1 MPGELIPIVLFVSVA
16 AVAILRP
23 LTKRIG
29 LMIERQYEQRAVAD
43 DPQSVRMIQLLERL
57 VDRMDQVEDRVEF
70 AERLLERQRSAS
82 LNGTESSP
90 DGERRETPRGAR
102 TSRQSSAG
110 MD

>member
-43 DPQSVRMIQLLERL
+43 DPQSARVIQLLERL
-57 VDRMDQVEDRVEF
+57 VDRMDQLEDRVEF
-70 AERLLERQRSAS
+70 NERLLERQRSAS
-82 LNGTESSP
+82 LNGTEKSSP
-90 DGERRETPRGAR
+90 DGVRREEPRGSR
-102 TSRQSSAG
+102 TTRLP
-110 MD
+110 